1 MFQSFESH
9 ASPDQGPPRLAALRA
24 KLRENGLSGFI
35 VPRADEHQG
44 EYVAARDERLQWLT
58 GFTGSAGFCIVLP
71 DIAGVFIDGRYRV
84 QVKTQVDLAH
94 FTPVNWPEIQGG
106 EWLAQHLT
114 KGVVAYDPWLHTPKE
129 IAKLQAALDKTE
141 VTLRP
146 TANHVDAIWPD
157 QPGPPRGR
165 AFIHPDHLAG
175 ETSAAKRTR
184 LAEVLRKAG
193 QRAAV
198 ITLPDSLC
206 WLFNLRGADVPR
218 NPILHGFA
226 ILHDNG
232 CAGLYADTRKFDA
245 ETIQQLGPDVTL
257 VPPENFLPTI
267 YDLTGQLV
275 FLQTFLPIHY
285 PFYDLKGPVLL
296 DMSSAPVIVHSALVA
311 AGLEVIDGDDPCR
324 LPKACKNAAEIAAT
338 REAHLRDGA
347 AMAEFLRWLDEQ
359 APKGGLT
366 EISVVQA
373 LEGFRRA
380 TNALHDISFDTICGA
395 GPNGAIMHYR
405 VTEETNRPV
414 RQNELLLVDSGAQYL
429 DGTTDI
435 TRTIAIGDPGQEARE
450 CYTRVLQGLIAI
462 SRVRFPKGL
471 AGRDIDALARFNLW
485 VAGQDY
491 DHGTGHGVG
500 AFLSVHEGPQRIS
513 RLSEV
518 PLEPGMILSNEP
530 GYYREGAFGIRLE
543 NLIVVGTAL
552 ALGDNRAQM
561 SFETL
566 TFVPFDRR
574 LILTAELSPGERAWL
589 DAYHAEVL
597 EKLAARVSGP
607 TLEWLK
613 GACAPI

>member
-24 KLRENGLSGFI
+24 LLRQAGLDGFI
-35 VPRADEHQG
+35 VPRSDVHQG

-71 DIAGVFIDGRYRV
+71 DAAGVFIDGRYRT
-84 QVKTQVDLAH
+84 QVKAQVELGS
-94 FTPVNWPEIQGG
+94 FTPVPWPEVKPGDWIR
-106 EWLAQHLT
+106 ERLAT
-114 KGVVAYDPWLHTPKE
+114 GKVGFDPWLHTADEVERLEK
-129 IAKLQAALDKTE
+129 ALE
-141 VTLRP
+141 GSGVTLSPVIRNP
-146 TANHVDAIWPD
+146 VDECWTD
-157 QPGPPRGR
+157 QPAAPTGK
-165 AFIHPDHLAG
+165 AFIQPVELAG
-175 ETSAAKRTR
+175 ETHAAKRAR
-184 LAEVLRKAG
+184 LAEGLRKAG
-193 QRAAV
+193 QRSAV

-206 WLFNLRGADVPR
+206 WLLNIRGADVPK
-218 NPILHGFA
+218 NPVLHGFA
-226 ILHDNG
+226 VLRDDGQVDLFVNPAKLDDEMRAYLAPEVAVRPVEG
-232 CAGLYADTRKFDA
+232 FADALKA
-245 ETIQQLGPDVTL
+245 
-257 VPPENFLPTI
+257 LP
-267 YDLTGQLV
+267 
-275 FLQTFLPIHY
+275 
-285 PFYDLKGPVLL
+285 GPVQV
-296 DMSSAPVIVHSALVA
+296 DKATAPLAVADILRA
-311 AGLEVIDGDDPCR
+311 AGVEVGWGDDPCR
-324 LPKACKNAAEIAAT
+324 LPKARKNAAEIAAT

-347 AMAEFLRWLDEQ
+347 AMVEFLRWLDE
-359 APKGGLT
+359 ASPSGGLT

-405 VTEETNRPV
+405 VTEETNRQV
-414 RQNELLLVDSGAQYL
+414 AQGELLLVDSGAQYL

-435 TRTIAIGDPGQEARE
+435 TRTVAIGDPGQEARE

-471 AGRDIDALARFNLW
+471 PGRDIDALARYNLW
-485 VAGQDY
+485 LAGQDY

-513 RLSEV
+513 RVSEV

-543 NLIVVGTAL
+543 NLIVVEEARP
-552 ALGDNRAQM
+552 LGDKRPQM

-574 LILTAELSPGERAWL
+574 LILTDVLSPGERVWL
-589 DAYHAEVL
+589 NGYHAKVVDL
-597 EKLAARVSGP
+597 LADRLSAAA
-607 TLEWLK
+607 LQWLTQ
-613 GACAPI
+613 ACAPM

>member
-24 KLRENGLSGFI
+24 KLAEMGLEGFI
-35 VPRADEHQG
+35 VPRADVHQG

-71 DIAGVFIDGRYRV
+71 DVAGVFIDGRYRT
-84 QVKTQVDLAH
+84 QVKAQVDFGS
-94 FTPVNWPEIQGG
+94 FTPVPWPDVKPGDWIKEK
-106 EWLAQHLT
+106 LAE
-114 KGVVAYDPWLHTPKE
+114 GRVGFDPWLHTGDE
-129 IAKLQAALDKTE
+129 VERLERSLE
-141 VTLRP
+141 GSGVTLFSARENP
-146 TANHVDAIWPD
+146 VDAIWPD
-157 QPGPPRGR
+157 QPAPPFGK
-165 AFIHPDHLAG
+165 AFVHPVDLAG
-175 ETSAAKRTR
+175 ESHAEKRAR
-184 LAEVLRKAG
+184 LAEGLRKAG
-193 QRAAV
+193 QTAAV

-206 WLFNLRGADVPR
+206 WLLNLRGADVPK
-218 NPILHGFA
+218 NPVLHGFA
-226 ILHDNG
+226 VLHD
-232 CAGLYADTRKFDA
+232 DA
-245 ETIQQLGPDVTL
+245 RVELFVNPAKLDDAVRAHLGGEVTL
-257 VPPENFLPTI
+257 HPVEAFAGA
-267 YDLTGQLV
+267 LTGLA
-275 FLQTFLPIHY
+275 
-285 PFYDLKGPVLL
+285 GPVRV
-296 DMSSAPVIVHSALVA
+296 DKTTAPLAVTDILRG
-311 AGLEVIDGDDPCR
+311 AGVEVVWGDDPCR
-324 LPKACKNAAEIAAT
+324 LPKACKNSVEITAT
-338 REAHLRDGA
+338 CEAHLRDGA
-347 AMAEFLRWLDEQ
+347 AMVEFLRWLDETL
-359 APKGGLT
+359 PRGGQT

-395 GPNGAIMHYR
+395 GPHGAIMHYR

-414 RQNELLLVDSGAQYL
+414 GQNELLLVDSGAQYL

-435 TRTIAIGDPGQEARE
+435 TRTVAVGDPGAEARE

-471 AGRDIDALARFNLW
+471 PGRDIDALARFNLW

-513 RLSEV
+513 RVSGV

-543 NLIVVGTAL
+543 NLIVVREAP

-561 SFETL
+561 AFETL

-574 LILTAELSPGERAWL
+574 LILADELSPGERRWL
-589 DAYHAEVL
+589 DGYHTEVL
-597 EKLAARVSGP
+597 EKLGKRVSDA
-607 TLEWLK
+607 TLAWLK
-613 GACAPI
+613 AACAPI